1 MESGNSSR
9 ISAGA
14 WYALSIITLL
24 HAVHYLDRAVIP
36 NLVEPIRR
44 EFQLSD
50 AQLGA
55 LTGLAYGV
63 SFALAGLPLGYL
75 ADRTNRRKL
84 LSVLVLVWSG
94 LTALAAAAQHF
105 STLFVTRMG
114 VGAAEAGA
122 GPVEMSLIVDL
133 FPARAR
139 ATALGIYYVAIS
151 IGALANAAVAA
162 LIAAHYGW
170 RWALLA
176 AGIPGTVLG
185 LLAWV
190 TLGDIPR
197 GSADASDAGPV
208 PKVPELARFFLRQ
221 TTLIGLIAAV
231 SLAAAGIS
239 AIAAWLPAWLMRGH
253 GATLAEAGVLTALA
267 YGLFPSVGTVAGG
280 IIADRLARRARSSQ
294 VLFCAASTLLAGLAG
309 VGVATFTDVRLV
321 AGAACLAAA
330 SGFALFPS
338 GFAIALGIM
347 PPQMRGVT
355 TAATQLTANFVG
367 YGLGPY
373 AVGLLSTALGGPR
386 SLGVGIMIVNG
397 VTMTLAALLLVRLS
411 RRREIACDAEG
422 GAGFRAQEQS

>member
-1 MESGNSSR
+1 MR
-9 ISAGA
+9 ISSGA

-24 HAVHYLDRAVIP
+24 HAVHFLDRAVIP

-84 LSVLVLVWSG
+84 LSVLVVVWSG
-94 LTALAAAAQHF
+94 LTALSAAAQHF
-105 STLFVTRMG
+105 FTLFVTRMG

-139 ATALGIYYVAIS
+139 ATALGIYYVGIS
-151 IGALANAAVAA
+151 IGALANAVVAA

-197 GSADASDAGPV
+197 GPGDARNAGRASFNEALPR
-208 PKVPELARFFLRQ
+208 VPELVRFFLRQ
-221 TTLIGLIAAV
+221 TTLLRLIGLDKDRALVRPVGIPLPVRQGDAHDRQLGVCAAQTR
-231 SLAAAGIS
+231 LGI
-239 AIAAWLPAWLMRGH
+239 
-253 GATLAEAGVLTALA
+253 EV
-267 YGLFPSVGTVAGG
+267 
-280 IIADRLARRARSSQ
+280 RRAL
-294 VLFCAASTLLAGLAG
+294 VLHGLCRQR
-309 VGVATFTDVRLV
+309 DLNR
-321 AGAACLAAA
+321 
-330 SGFALFPS
+330 
-338 GFAIALGIM
+338 
-347 PPQMRGVT
+347 RGDL
-355 TAATQLTANFVG
+355 QRE
-367 YGLGPY
+367 
-373 AVGLLSTALGGPR
+373 AVGIQLLS
-386 SLGVGIMIVNG
+386 
-397 VTMTLAALLLVRLS
+397 VRPF
-411 RRREIACDAEG
+411 AKV
-422 GAGFRAQEQS
+422 

>member
-1 MESGNSSR
+1 LR

-14 WYALSIITLL
+14 WYALSIVTLL

-94 LTALAAAAQHF
+94 LTASAAAAQHF
-105 STLFVTRMG
+105 FTLFVTRMG

-139 ATALGIYYVAIS
+139 STALGIYYVGIS

-190 TLGDIPR
+190 TLGDVPR
-197 GSADASDAGPV
+197 GAGDAPNAGRAGFNEALPR
-208 PKVPELARFFLRQ
+208 VPELVPFFLRQ
-221 TTLIGLIAAV
+221 TTLIGLIVAV

-280 IIADRLARRARSSQ
+280 IIADRLARRARSLQ

-309 VGVATFTDVRLV
+309 VGVVTFTDLHLV

-330 SGFALFPS
+330 SGFALFPT

-355 TAATQLTANFVG
+355 TAAIQLTANLVG

-373 AVGLLSTALGGPR
+373 AVGLLSTTLGGPR

-397 VTMTLAALLLVRLS
+397 ATMTLAALLLVKLS
-411 RRREIACDAEG
+411 RRREIACDAE
-422 GAGFRAQEQS
+422 AVASFRTQEQS